1 MVIVVKVLDRKQML
15 TLLDHFHP
23 LFAVLLFC
31 CFAFCC
37 FAVLMF
43 CCFAVLPFCCLLS
56 VVCCLLFVY
65 KDTCEA
71 GEDPCKKIDSET
83 SILGAAQEKC
93 EQNGNCEFSY
103 SVMAGGKKCAAAPSD
118 PNVKVLSNPQD
129 NAKMCYTR
137 LNVEPCTCHKAQC
150 SKVLTEKWVELGI
163 ILQSENRGE
172 EEADSLLDYF
182 QFSLDI
188 MGMIPGF
195 GMVADAINTGIYGY
209 REMWSD
215 AVYSALA
222 VVPAFGDMLGS
233 VKVSFKALGFGFGG
247 IDFFNNILG
256 YVDTALE
263 ILNTGKNA
271 LIDFFKHTLT
281 PLVKSTMDDGLS
293 GAMPALLEGKS
304 SLVINCCKMLYL
316 SL

>member
-23 LFAVLLFC
+23 LFCCFAVLLFC
-31 CFAFCC
+31 CFVVLLLLFCG
-37 FAVLMF
+37 FAVL
-43 CCFAVLPFCCLLS
+43 LFCCLLS

-129 NAKMCYTR
+129 NAKMCYAR

-304 SLVINCCKMLYL
+304 SLVVA
-316 SL
+316 

>member
-1 MVIVVKVLDRKQML
+1 M
-15 TLLDHFHP
+15 
-23 LFAVLLFC
+23 FAEQN
-31 CFAFCC
+31 AQE
-37 FAVLMF
+37 
-43 CCFAVLPFCCLLS
+43 
-56 VVCCLLFVY
+56 
-65 KDTCEA
+65 TCEK
-71 GEDPCKKIDSET
+71 D
-83 SILGAAQEKC
+83 
-93 EQNGNCEFSY
+93 GNCEFSY

-129 NAKMCYTR
+129 DAKMCYTR
-137 LNVEPCTCHKAQC
+137 LKIEPCTCHKSQC

-172 EEADSLLDYF
+172 EEKDSLLDYF

-233 VKVSFKALGFGFGG
+233 IKVTFKALGKFFGG
-247 IDFFNNILG
+247 YDFFNSILS
-256 YVDTALE
+256 YVDKALE

-271 LIDFFKHTLT
+271 LVAFFKDSLT
-281 PLVKSTMDDGLS
+281 PLVKTTMDDGLS
-293 GAMPALLEGKS
+293 GAMPALLKGKNP
-304 SLVINCCKMLYL
+304 VFFNNVVQQ
-316 SL
+316 

>member
-1 MVIVVKVLDRKQML
+1 MAKTGYSAVKQVAASYWYKIGGKTVTKAQYNAHSNKTGDGPTKSTNDPDASGNKSKTENNRSKNKESKKSTVLTKAQ
-15 TLLDHFHP
+15 TEAKNKKNPKPKKSTESAHGQLDDAEAEYQQDLKDHAAKKKTP
-23 LFAVLLFC
+23 LKWGW
-31 CFAFCC
+31 
-37 FAVLMF
+37 
-43 CCFAVLPFCCLLS
+43 
-56 VVCCLLFVY
+56 
-65 KDTCEA
+65 KDTL
-71 GEDPCKKIDSET
+71 D
-83 SILGAAQEKC
+83 AAQT
-93 EQNGNCEFSY
+93 GLT
-103 SVMAGGKKCAAAPSD
+103 AA
-118 PNVKVLSNPQD
+118 
-129 NAKMCYTR
+129 
-137 LNVEPCTCHKAQC
+137 
-150 SKVLTEKWVELGI
+150 
-163 ILQSENRGE
+163 
-172 EEADSLLDYF
+172 
-182 QFSLDI
+182 
-188 MGMIPGF
+188 GMIPGF

-304 SLVINCCKMLYL
+304 SLVVA
-316 SL
+316 